1 MTIGLGSDICNIRR
15 VEKAY
20 ERFGGRF
27 LARCFGA
34 EERRELDAIGG
45 DKARFT
51 ASLAKRFAAKE
62 AFVKALGT
70 GFAHGIAWAEI
81 EVVHLP
87 GGRPAFRVSGQAEA
101 VLRKIIPASRLWL
114 SLSDDYPLAQAVVII
129 ESC

>member
-1 MTIGLGSDICNIRR
+1 MIIGLGSDICNIRR

-20 ERFGGRF
+20 ERFGGVF
-27 LARCFGA
+27 LPVVSGRKNGGSWTRSAA
-34 EERRELDAIGG
+34 TRRVLPRRWQAVC
-45 DKARFT
+45 RQ
-51 ASLAKRFAAKE
+51 E

>member
-1 MTIGLGSDICNIRR
+1 MIIGLGSDICNIRR

-51 ASLAKRFAAKE
+51 ASLAKRVCRPRRL
-62 AFVKALGT
+62 VKALGT
-70 GFAHGIAWAEI
+70 GFAHGISWAEI

-87 GGRPAFRVSGQAEA
+87 GGRR
-101 VLRKIIPASRLWL
+101 R
-114 SLSDDYPLAQAVVII
+114 
-129 ESC
+129 

>member
-1 MTIGLGSDICNIRR
+1 MIIGLGSDICNIRR

-34 EERRELDAIGG
+34 EERREL
-45 DKARFT
+45 
-51 ASLAKRFAAKE
+51 
-62 AFVKALGT
+62 
-70 GFAHGIAWAEI
+70 
-81 EVVHLP
+81 VVHLP

-101 VLRKIIPASRLWL
+101 VLKKIIPASRLWL